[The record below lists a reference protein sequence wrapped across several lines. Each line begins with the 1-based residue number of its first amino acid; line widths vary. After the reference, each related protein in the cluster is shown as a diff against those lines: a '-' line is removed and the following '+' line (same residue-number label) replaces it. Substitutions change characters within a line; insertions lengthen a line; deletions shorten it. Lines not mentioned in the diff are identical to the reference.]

1 MKSNR
6 QKKILEIVNRHH
18 IETQDDLIDRLMAEG
33 YNVTQATVSRDI
45 RELQLTK
52 VLTNRGTYR
61 YVAPKREDM
70 VAGLKFNAALVDSI
84 ISVESAMNIIVIKTF
99 PGLAQAVAAGVDN
112 LAIAE
117 VLGCVAGDDTIMIAT
132 KSESAAK
139 SISERIHVMMKAG

>member
-1 MKSNR
+1 MKTNR

-18 IETQDDLIDRLMAEG
+18 IETQDDLIERLMGEG
-33 YNVTQATVSRDI
+33 FTVTQATVSRDI

-84 ISVESAMNIIVIKTF
+84 ISVEAAMNIIVIKTF

-132 KSESAAK
+132 KSEEAAK

>member
-1 MKSNR
+1 MKTNR

-18 IETQDDLIDRLMAEG
+18 VETQEDLIERLTGEG
-33 YNVTQATVSRDI
+33 FTVTQATVSRDI

-84 ISVESAMNIIVIKTF
+84 ISVEAAMNIIVIKTF
-99 PGLAQAVAAGVDN
+99 PGLAQAVAAGVDS

-117 VLGCVAGDDTIMIAT
+117 VLGCVAGDDTIMVAT
-132 KSESAAK
+132 KSEAAAK